1 MSSLGFI
8 FINDNIS
15 ILLFVLGTA
24 SNSIMLYAL
33 YIYIDYNLT
42 FVSSKSVDRP
52 LFSSIKFLT
61 YMEYTT

>member
-1 MSSLGFI
+1 MSSLGLI

-42 FVSSKSVDRP
+42 FVSSKTVDRP
-52 LFSSIKFLT
+52 FIRLH
-61 YMEYTT
+61 